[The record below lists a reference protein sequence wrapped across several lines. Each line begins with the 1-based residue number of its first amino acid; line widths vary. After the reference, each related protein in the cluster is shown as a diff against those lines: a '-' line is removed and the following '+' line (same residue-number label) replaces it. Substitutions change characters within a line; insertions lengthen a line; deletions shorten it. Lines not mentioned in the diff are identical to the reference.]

1 MPKPSHRRRIVVY
14 GGLVLL
20 VLAAI
25 PLALWASLTHT
36 PDFYRPLITLP
47 SKALEREAKAFVQQ
61 SLQLRNDIANEP
73 TWEAVFSDEEVNAW
87 LAEDLVTHFAD
98 QLPPEVHDPRIVFES
113 DRVTLAFGLDQGPV
127 RSVIWVVAR
136 PSVPEDNVVSL
147 TLEKIRAGALPVP
160 SERIIETLTQQARK
174 NGLDLTWSKDGDLPM
189 ATVRYKAARNSKDVV
204 LERIRIRE
212 GQIKLSGRSS
222 RATASLPTLPS
233 RQSLKA
239 AFPRRNL
246 QGDGIE
252 PPPAPEAE
260 AVPADSPAPT
270 GGDVQSS
277 TGPVS

>member
-36 PDFYRPLITLP
+36 PDFYRPLVILP

-73 TWEAVFSDEEVNAW
+73 TWEAVFNQNEVNAW
-87 LAEDLVTHFAD
+87 LAEDLVKHFAD
-98 QLPPEVHDPRIVFES
+98 QLPPEVHDPRIVFEA

-136 PSVPEDNVVSL
+136 PNVPEDNVVSL

-189 ATVRYKAARNSKDVV
+189 ATIRYKAARNRKDVV

-212 GQIKLSGRSS
+212 GQIKLSGRSNN
-222 RATASLPTLPS
+222 ATASLPTLPS

-239 AFPRRNL
+239 NFPRRNI
-246 QGDGIE
+246 QDDE
-252 PPPAPEAE
+252 PPPVPEAE

-270 GGDVQSS
+270 SGDVQSS
-277 TGPVS
+277 TGPVR